1 MLTKVKDMNTYFS
14 NQVQNEMVCLNNPP
28 TDEKFNPFLHPSS
41 LFLSIYKNN
50 LAFLFKLLSVFYIT

>member
-50 LAFLFKLLSVFYIT
+50 LAF